1 MFEKFRNSSL
11 RNYGICQSY
20 YLSAPA
26 LSSDAM
32 LSMTKVELKLISNTD
47 MYLFFEKSIKGGV
60 SYILIFNGYT
70 TTKFLLT
77 DGFKWK
83 NPQEFEM
90 NKYTNN
96 SSKICVLEADIEYPK
111 ELKELHNDYPLV
123 SEKIEMKKEMFS
135 YYQLKI
141 DNLYNIL
148 IVTVKKL
155 VPNFFE
161 CVLHYE
167 NLQLYLRLVLK
178 LKNTLRIRIQ

>member
-1 MFEKFRNSSL
+1 
-11 RNYGICQSY
+11 
-20 YLSAPA
+20 
-26 LSSDAM
+26 
-32 LSMTKVELKLISNTD
+32 
-47 MYLFFEKSIKGGV
+47 
-60 SYILIFNGYT
+60 
-70 TTKFLLT
+70 
-77 DGFKWK
+77 
-83 NPQEFEM
+83 M

-96 SSKICVLEADIEYPK
+96 SSKICVLEVDIEYPK

-135 YYQLKI
+135 NYQLKI

>member
-1 MFEKFRNSSL
+1 
-11 RNYGICQSY
+11 
-20 YLSAPA
+20 
-26 LSSDAM
+26 
-32 LSMTKVELKLISNTD
+32 
-47 MYLFFEKSIKGGV
+47 
-60 SYILIFNGYT
+60 
-70 TTKFLLT
+70 
-77 DGFKWK
+77 
-83 NPQEFEM
+83 M

-96 SSKICVLEADIEYPK
+96 SSKRCVLEVDIEYPK

-135 YYQLKI
+135 NYQLKI

>member
-1 MFEKFRNSSL
+1 
-11 RNYGICQSY
+11 
-20 YLSAPA
+20 
-26 LSSDAM
+26 
-32 LSMTKVELKLISNTD
+32 
-47 MYLFFEKSIKGGV
+47 
-60 SYILIFNGYT
+60 
-70 TTKFLLT
+70 
-77 DGFKWK
+77 
-83 NPQEFEM
+83 M

-96 SSKICVLEADIEYPK
+96 SSKRCVLEVDIEYPK

-135 YYQLKI
+135 NYQLKI

-161 CVLHYE
+161 CVLRYE

>member
-1 MFEKFRNSSL
+1 
-11 RNYGICQSY
+11 
-20 YLSAPA
+20 
-26 LSSDAM
+26 
-32 LSMTKVELKLISNTD
+32 
-47 MYLFFEKSIKGGV
+47 
-60 SYILIFNGYT
+60 
-70 TTKFLLT
+70 
-77 DGFKWK
+77 
-83 NPQEFEM
+83 M

-96 SSKICVLEADIEYPK
+96 SSKICVLEVDIEYPK

-135 YYQLKI
+135 NYQLKI

-155 VPNFFE
+155 VPNFFK